1 MLTWF
6 RNQSLAF
13 KLLLLVICLTL
24 ITTLA
29 NSVLHHQYHENKQ
42 RELLEAKT
50 EDLVAIYRASL
61 VTAIEQQN
69 DQAKQNILDTL
80 LLSDAIDSATIEKS
94 NTAEAESTHSKT
106 LRFPLPTEAGM
117 WHLTIVSSSLTS
129 DYSFFRMGYFE
140 ILTNLFQLII
150 LCTGIYFILQLTVF
164 RNLKKIAEFSQKFSI
179 ENLNNKLKLSR
190 PRNLEH
196 PDEIDHIVNA
206 LQNMQDKLIEDIDN
220 RRAMEIALL
229 REKEENIESKKLIRD
244 TQASDRAKS
253 QFIATMSHEIRT
265 PMNGIIGMVQMLKG
279 TDVNNEQR
287 DYLNI
292 ISRSSNALMNII
304 NDILDFSKLEDGK
317 MQLDYERFS
326 LRQQIYDCVQLFIGI
341 ANSKSIK
348 FSGNIDTSVP
358 DTIYSDPKRLRQVL
372 SNLLGN
378 AFKFTESG
386 SINVNVKLVSNSTK
400 KNQLH
405 ISVRDTGVGIDR
417 KDQEN
422 IFRAYKQAEDSLTRE
437 KGGTGLG
444 LSISKHIVEIMGGEI
459 GLTSEP
465 KRGSEFWFTLDVEI
479 DENHD
484 ETFDTYSS
492 HSDKSI
498 TYIDP
503 IEGSRR
509 QFEKLAN
516 KYKLRASTFE
526 TIASATDALQSA
538 DCHNKQILVNNIYT
552 REDLTALA
560 NHVQDSVETSLCI
573 LCLGR
578 EYNTLSS
585 DELLG
590 DYVSL
595 RPVFLEK
602 SFDILFKNPSYTN
615 RALKTQKENNANTL
629 SALVAEDNAIN
640 KIVIEGLLKKLRI
653 DAHIVS
659 NGEEALSAFV
669 DSDNTYDLIL
679 MDCEMPI
686 MNGFD
691 ATIKIRD
698 HESQCNNGNIP
709 IIALTAH
716 VEPSYQQRCF
726 ESGMNAYLSKPVSV
740 EKLDETI
747 KQFSIDKSKA
757 IKPS

>member
-24 ITTLA
+24 VTTLA
-29 NSVLHHQYHENKQ
+29 NSVLHHQYHESKQ

-80 LLSDAIDSATIEKS
+80 LLSDEIASATIDKS

-117 WHLTIVSSSLTS
+117 WHLTIVYSSLTS
-129 DYSFFRMGYFE
+129 DYSFFRMDYFE
-140 ILTNLFQLII
+140 ILTNLFQLIL

-164 RNLKKIAEFSQKFSI
+164 RHLKRIAEFSQKFSI
-179 ENLNNKLKLSR
+179 ENLNNKLTLSR
-190 PRNLEH
+190 PSNLEH

-341 ANSKSIK
+341 ANSKSID
-348 FSGNIDTSVP
+348 FSGNIDTGVP

-386 SINVNVKLVSNSTK
+386 SINVNAKLVSSSSK

-405 ISVRDTGVGIDR
+405 INVSDTGIGIDR

-422 IFRAYKQAEDSLTRE
+422 IFRAYKQADDSLTRE

-459 GLTSEP
+459 GLASEP
-465 KRGSEFWFTLDVEI
+465 KRGSEFWFTLDIEI
-479 DENHD
+479 DENNN

-492 HSDKSI
+492 HADKSI
-498 TYIDP
+498 IYIDP
-503 IEGSRR
+503 IEDSRC

-526 TIASATDALQSA
+526 TIASAIDTLQSA
-538 DCHNKQILVNNIYT
+538 DNHNKQILVNNIYT

-578 EYNTLSS
+578 EYNSLSS
-585 DELLG
+585 DGLLRE
-590 DYVSL
+590 YVSL

-629 SALVAEDNAIN
+629 RALVAEDNAIN
-640 KIVIEGLLKKLRI
+640 KIVIEGLLKKLCI
-653 DAHIVS
+653 DAQIVS

-691 ATIKIRD
+691 ATIKIRE

-726 ESGMNAYLSKPVSV
+726 ESGMSAYLSKPVSV

-747 KQFSIDKSKA
+747 KQFSINKRNA
-757 IKPS
+757 IKPN